1 MAADGIIEI
10 PGIILLIACL
20 LRSTQYVVQSESK
33 QGLYCWLASVSTFFA
48 VIRRELNYVPELF
61 ISSDFSLLNHTY
73 DWWEDAI
80 LLMIYLA
87 DTFGSKKAKKNE

>member
-1 MAADGIIEI
+1 MLTFLSLKSGALILAVDGIIEI

-33 QGLYCWLASVSTFFA
+33 QGLYFWLALVLTFFA

-61 ISSDFSLLNHTY
+61 ISSDFSLLNQSY
-73 DWWEDAI
+73 D
-80 LLMIYLA
+80 
-87 DTFGSKKAKKNE
+87 